1 MKRYELFDHTADIG
15 VHIFGRTLEEIYAN
29 GAYALFDLLTNLKR
43 VEEKIRLPIQ
53 AQGKDPEELLVR
65 WLSELLFLFE
75 SKGFLIK
82 KITVSHSDQ
91 GSIKGEARG
100 EYFDPSRHER
110 KMEIKAVTY
119 HQLTV
124 KKTNGIWK
132 ARVIFDV

>member
-29 GAYALFDLLTNLKR
+29 GAYALFDLMTNLER
-43 VEEKIRLPIQ
+43 VGEKIRLPIQ

-75 SKGFLIK
+75 SKGFLMK
-82 KITVSHSDQ
+82 NVTFSQSDQ
-91 GSIKGEARG
+91 GLIQAEGRG

-119 HQLTV
+119 HQV
-124 KKTNGIWK
+124 QVRKTDGIWK